1 MKTHAFQTKIHEI
14 RGVKVML
21 DFDLATLY
29 EVETK
34 VLNQAVK
41 RNIIRFPKDFMFQI
55 TLAEWD
61 RNSSQFVTSSTKH
74 RGTTYLPYAFTEQGI
89 AMLSSVLRSEKA
101 ALVNIAIMRTFV
113 EIRKTIALESSLSQQ
128 IMELKSNLEDRLS
141 EHDVQ
146 LMEIYTV
153 MEQFL
158 DEKQERTNWENR
170 KRLGYK

>member
-1 MKTHAFQTKIHEI
+1 
-14 RGVKVML
+14 
-21 DFDLATLY
+21 
-29 EVETK
+29 
-34 VLNQAVK
+34 
-41 RNIIRFPKDFMFQI
+41 MFQI
-55 TLAEWD
+55 TLPEWD

-74 RGTTYLPYAFTEQGI
+74 RGATYLPYAFTEQGI

-128 IMELKSNLEDRLS
+128 IMELKSNLEERLS